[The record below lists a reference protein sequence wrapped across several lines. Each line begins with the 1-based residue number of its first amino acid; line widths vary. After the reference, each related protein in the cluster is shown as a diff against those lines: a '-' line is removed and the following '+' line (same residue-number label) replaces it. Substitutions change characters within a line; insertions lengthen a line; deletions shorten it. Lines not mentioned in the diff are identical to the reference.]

1 MGPSCLLFLCLL
13 LCGGPE
19 LCYPQTQW
27 LLPGGT
33 PTPAGSSS
41 PVEVECKEAELVVT
55 VRRDLF
61 GTGKLVQPG
70 DLTLG
75 SEGCQPLVAVD
86 TDVVMLNAQLHE
98 CSSGVQ
104 VRRGILGLA

>member
-1 MGPSCLLFLCLL
+1 MAPSYLLFLCLL

-19 LCYPQTQW
+19 LCYPQTLW
-27 LLPGGT
+27 HLPGGT
-33 PTPAGSSS
+33 PTPVESSS
-41 PVEVECKEAELVVT
+41 PVEVKCLEAELVVT
-55 VRRDLF
+55 VSRDLF

-75 SEGCQPLVAVD
+75 SDGCQPRVSVD
-86 TDVVMLNAQLHE
+86 TDVVRFNAQLHE

-104 VRRGILGLA
+104 VRRGILRLP